1 MKLFPRNV
9 IFISQHSL
17 AHHAQ
22 VIHWYDSDLCHLW
35 LKAMAC
41 RAWHQA
47 FGLHAQMPIEH
58 MVLKIYVPCKNFHVP
73 SQYLYKPCKAYVY
86 CWENKYVPRPKNYL
100 PSRAC
105 NHKSLC
111 ALEQDLHAWT
121 APSHYLNQRWNIVN
135 WTLGNKL
142 QWNFNRNSNIFIEE
156 NTFENVVCEMASLLS
171 RPQCVN
177 VEPWLRAIQAPSH
190 CLNQWI
196 VMLSQEYVHISL
208 LSS

>member
-1 MKLFPRNV
+1 MWFLFLSILLHTMHKWFTDMIAIFV
-9 IFISQHSL
+9 IFGLRQWL
-17 AHHAQ
+17 AGLG
-22 VIHWYDSDLCHLW
+22 IKHLVY
-35 LKAMAC
+35 
-41 RAWHQA
+41 
-47 FGLHAQMPIEH
+47 MPIEH

-86 CWENKYVPRPKNYL
+86 CWENKYVPRPKNHL

-121 APSHYLNQRWNIVN
+121 APSHHLNQRWNIVN

-156 NTFENVVCEMASLLS
+156 NTFENVVCEMASLF
-171 RPQCVN
+171 
-177 VEPWLRAIQAPSH
+177 
-190 CLNQWI
+190 
-196 VMLSQEYVHISL
+196 ISA
-208 LSS
+208 SMC